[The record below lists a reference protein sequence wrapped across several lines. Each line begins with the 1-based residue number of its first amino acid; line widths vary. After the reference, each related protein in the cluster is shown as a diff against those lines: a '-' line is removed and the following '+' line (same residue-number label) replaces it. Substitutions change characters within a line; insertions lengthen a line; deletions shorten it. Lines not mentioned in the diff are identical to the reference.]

1 MYLERELAPNLKYI
15 TTIKWLVSQFEET
28 SCNLRNTSGG
38 KKAGVRLEAETLIAS
53 GW

>member
-28 SCNLRNTSGG
+28 SCNLRNMSGG